1 MTFLDLKNAVQQGVL
16 RNDLGDYGLFV
27 NAALREIQN
36 RRSWSF
42 MRTRATVTLLAG
54 QTSVALPADYKE
66 LQNVR
71 PAITLAI
78 QDPAVPGG
86 AVAKPVNVVTEAQQ
100 VRSAWNFDLT
110 MFPLMTVFINEE
122 SDLAV
127 PGTQVKTISIAIPGT
142 QDLVFNARYYRFLPD
157 LVNDFDTNQFT
168 IQYPEMV
175 ELKAKTKAFNR
186 INDPAAGQ
194 TEQLFGEQFTIAVR
208 QDAYKDT
215 TGKENRM

>member
-1 MTFLDLKNAVQQGVL
+1 MNFADMQAAVKQGVL
-16 RNDLGDYGLFV
+16 RNDLSYDGFV

-71 PAITLAI
+71 PAVTLAI

-86 AVAKPVNVVTEAQQ
+86 AVAKPVNVVTESEQ
-100 VRSAWNFDLT
+100 VRSAWNFDIT
-110 MFPLMTVFINEE
+110 MFPLMSVFLTEE
-122 SDLAV
+122 SDLTTY
-127 PGTQVKTISIAIPGT
+127 GTQVKTLGIVIPGT
-142 QDLVFNARYYRFLPD
+142 QDLVFNVRYYRFFPD
-157 LVNDFDTNQFT
+157 LVNDNDTNQFM

-194 TEQLFGEQFTIAVR
+194 TEQLFGEQFGVAMR

-215 TGKENRM
+215 TGRENRM

>member
-1 MTFLDLKNAVQQGVL
+1 MNFSDMQAAVKQGVL
-16 RNDLGDYGLFV
+16 RNDLSYDVFV

-42 MRTRATVTLLAG
+42 MRTRTNITLPAG

-78 QDPAVPGG
+78 TDPAVPGG

-100 VRSAWNFDLT
+100 VRSAWNFDVT
-110 MFPLMTVFINEE
+110 MFPLMTVFITEE
-122 SDLAV
+122 SDFTTY
-127 PGTQVKTISIAIPGT
+127 GTQVKSLGIVIPGT
-142 QDLVFNARYYRFLPD
+142 QDLVFTIRYYRFLPD
-157 LVNDFDTNQFT
+157 LVAGTDSNQFT

-194 TEQLFGEQFTIAVR
+194 TEQLFGEQFLVAVR
-208 QDAYKDT
+208 EDAYKDT
-215 TGKENRM
+215 TGRENRM

>member
-1 MTFLDLKNAVQQGVL
+1 MNFADMQAAVKQGVL
-16 RNDLGDYGLFV
+16 RNDLSYDGFV

-71 PAITLAI
+71 PAVTLAI

-86 AVAKPVNVVTEAQQ
+86 AVAKPVNVVTESEQ
-100 VRSAWNFDLT
+100 VRSAWNFDIT
-110 MFPLMTVFINEE
+110 MFPLMSVFLTEE
-122 SDLAV
+122 SDFTTF
-127 PGTQVKTISIAIPGT
+127 GTQVKTLNIVIPGT
-142 QDLVFNARYYRFLPD
+142 QDLVFNVRYYRFLPD
-157 LVNDFDTNQFT
+157 LVNDNDVNQFM

-194 TEQLFGEQFTIAVR
+194 TEQLFGEQFGVAMR

-215 TGKENRM
+215 TGRENRM

>member
-1 MTFLDLKNAVQQGVL
+1 MTFAELQAAVKQGVL
-16 RNDLGDYGLFV
+16 RNDLSYDTLV

-42 MRTRATVTLLAG
+42 MRTRAMVTLPAG

-71 PAITLAI
+71 PAVTLAI

-86 AVAKPVNVVTEAQQ
+86 AVAKPVNVVTESQQ

-110 MFPLMTVFINEE
+110 LFPLMTVFITQE
-122 SDLAV
+122 SSQTT
-127 PGTQVKTISIAIPGT
+127 PGTLINTLGIVIPGT
-142 QDLVFNARYYRFLPD
+142 QDLVFNVRYYRFLPD
-157 LVNDFDTNQFT
+157 LVADGDSNQFT

-194 TEQLFGEQFTIAVR
+194 TEQLFGEQFLVAVR

-215 TGKENRM
+215 TGRENRM

>member
-1 MTFLDLKNAVQQGVL
+1 MQAAVKQGVL
-16 RNDLGDYGLFV
+16 RNDLSYGGFV
-27 NAALREIQN
+27 NDALREIQN

-42 MRTRATVTLLAG
+42 MRTRASVTLPAG

-78 QDPAVPGG
+78 SDPAVPGG
-86 AVAKPVNVVTEAQQ
+86 AVAKPVYVVTEAQQ

-110 MFPLMTVFINEE
+110 MFPLMTVFITEE
-122 SDLAV
+122 SDFTTY
-127 PGTQVKTISIAIPGT
+127 GTQVKSLGIIIPGT
-142 QDLVFNARYYRFLPD
+142 QDLVFTVRYYRFLPD
-157 LVNDFDTNQFT
+157 LVDDAAANQFT

-175 ELKAKTKAFNR
+175 ELKAKVKAFNR
-186 INDPAAGQ
+186 INDPAAGT
-194 TEQLFGEQFTIAVR
+194 TEQLFGEQFMIAAR

-215 TGKENRM
+215 TGRENRM

>member
-1 MTFLDLKNAVQQGVL
+1 MNFADMQAAVKQGVL
-16 RNDLGDYGLFV
+16 RNDLSYDGFV

-71 PAITLAI
+71 PAVTLAI

-86 AVAKPVNVVTEAQQ
+86 AVAKPVNVVTESEQ
-100 VRSAWNFDLT
+100 VRSAWNFDIT
-110 MFPLMTVFINEE
+110 MFPLMSVFLTEE
-122 SDLAV
+122 SDLTTY
-127 PGTQVKTISIAIPGT
+127 GTQVKTLAIVIPGT
-142 QDLVFNARYYRFLPD
+142 QDLVFNVRYYRFFPD
-157 LVNDFDTNQFT
+157 LVNDNDTNQFM

-194 TEQLFGEQFTIAVR
+194 TEQLFGEQFGVAMR

-215 TGKENRM
+215 TGRENRM

>member
-1 MTFLDLKNAVQQGVL
+1 MTFQDLQNNVQIGVK
-16 RNDLGDYGLFV
+16 RTDIGSYGDLV
-27 NAALREIQN
+27 NQALREIQN

-86 AVAKPVNVVTEAQQ
+86 AVAKPVEVVYEHQQ
-100 VRSAWNFDLT
+100 VRFAWNFDLT
-110 MFPLMTVFINEE
+110 MFPLMSVFLTEE
-122 SDLAV
+122 SDFTTY
-127 PGTQVKTISIAIPGT
+127 GTQVKTLGIIIPGT
-142 QDLVFNARYYRFLPD
+142 QDLVFTVRYYRFLPD
-157 LVNDFDTNQFT
+157 LVNPGDTNQFT
-168 IQYPEMV
+168 LQYPEMV

-186 INDPAAGQ
+186 INDPVAGT
-194 TEQLFGEQFTIAVR
+194 TEQLFGEQFQVAVR
-208 QDAYKDT
+208 EDAYKDT
-215 TGKENRM
+215 TGRETRM

>member
-1 MTFLDLKNAVQQGVL
+1 MNFADMQAAVKQGVL
-16 RNDLGDYGLFV
+16 RNDLSYDGFV

-42 MRTRATVTLLAG
+42 MRTRKNITLLAG
-54 QTSVALPADYKE
+54 QTSVALPDDYKE

-78 QDPAVPGG
+78 TDPAVPGG
-86 AVAKPVNVVTEAQQ
+86 SVAKPVAVVTEAQQ

-122 SDLAV
+122 SDFTTY
-127 PGTQVKTISIAIPGT
+127 GTQVKTLGIVVPGT
-142 QDLVFNARYYRFLPD
+142 QDLVFTVRYYRFLPD
-157 LVNDFDTNQFT
+157 LVNPTDTNQFT

-194 TEQLFGEQFTIAVR
+194 TEQLFGEQFLVAVR
-208 QDAYKDT
+208 EDAYKDT
-215 TGKENRM
+215 TGRENRM

>member
-1 MTFLDLKNAVQQGVL
+1 MTFAELKAAVSQGVL
-16 RNDLGDYGLFV
+16 RNDLSYDGFIND
-27 NAALREIQN
+27 ALREIQN

-42 MRTRATVTLLAG
+42 MRTRATVTLPAG
-54 QTSVALPADYKE
+54 QTSVALPSDYKE

-86 AVAKPVNVVTEAQQ
+86 AVAKPVNVVTESQQ

-110 MFPLMTVFINEE
+110 MFPLMSVFITQE
-122 SDLAV
+122 SDQTV
-127 PGTQVKTISIAIPGT
+127 PGALVNTLGIAIPGT
-142 QDLVFNARYYRFLPD
+142 QDLVFTVRYYRFLPD
-157 LVNDFDTNQFT
+157 LVADGDTNQFT

-186 INDPAAGQ
+186 INDPIAGQ
-194 TEQLFGEQFTIAVR
+194 TEQLFGEQFTVAVR
-208 QDAYKDT
+208 EDAYKDV
-215 TGKENRM
+215 TGRENRM

>member
-1 MTFLDLKNAVQQGVL
+1 MTFQDLQTNVSTGV
-16 RNDLGDYGLFV
+16 RRTDIGSYGDFV
-27 NAALREIQN
+27 NQALREIQN

-86 AVAKPVNVVTEAQQ
+86 AVAKPVNVITESQQ

-110 MFPLMTVFINEE
+110 LFPLMSVFITQE
-122 SDLAV
+122 SDPAT
-127 PGTQVKTISIAIPGT
+127 PGTLVNTLGIVIPGT
-142 QDLVFNARYYRFLPD
+142 QDLVFTVRYYRFLPD
-157 LVNDFDTNQFT
+157 LVNPTDTNQFT

-175 ELKAKTKAFNR
+175 ELKAKAKAFNR
-186 INDPAAGQ
+186 INDPAADGH
-194 TEQLFGEQFTIAVR
+194 EQRFGEQFLTAVR
-208 QDAYKDT
+208 EDAYKDT
-215 TGKENRM
+215 TGRENRM

>member
-1 MTFLDLKNAVQQGVL
+1 MNFAELQAAVKQGVL
-16 RNDLGDYGLFV
+16 RNDLSYDGFV

-36 RRSWSF
+36 RRSFSF

-86 AVAKPVNVVTEAQQ
+86 AVAKPVNVVTEAEQ
-100 VRSAWNFDLT
+100 VRWAWNFDLT
-110 MFPLMTVFINEE
+110 MFPLMSVFITEE
-122 SDLAV
+122 SDFTTY
-127 PGTQVKTISIAIPGT
+127 GTQVKSLGIIIPGT
-142 QDLVFNARYYRFLPD
+142 QDLVFNVRYYRFLPD
-157 LVNDFDTNQFT
+157 LVLDTDTNQFT

-194 TEQLFGEQFTIAVR
+194 TEQLFGEQFMVAVR
-208 QDAYKDT
+208 EDAYKDT
-215 TGKENRM
+215 TGRENRM